1 MATIEN
7 TGTEANNSWN
17 RFLEALMRFPSN
29 RMADEPLAKT
39 IADGLEIFR
48 LFPEA
53 QTVSIFWLDQ
63 ESFEFRFG
71 ASRPETNKI
80 RMEEHFTRLVESG
93 AIAGALESVRNGE
106 PGSYQTLEEPQ
117 GIFLIFPLVIPTG
130 ILGLVLVESGR
141 WSTVI
146 PSQEA
151 RFAELGIQQVASILY
166 IKILSQRLTNQKGV
180 LDQEVALRTQDLEK
194 SRRELTSILDSINAG
209 VVIVDTKNH
218 RILDVNQT
226 AMEIIGLS
234 KEEIIGSFC
243 HQYMCVL
250 EKGRCPVIDFSQSIQ
265 NAEQVLVKGNR
276 QTVPIIKKVSPI
288 YWEDQKCLVE
298 SFIDI
303 AELKF
308 LEEQFH
314 QSLKL
319 EAIARMAGGVAHD
332 FNNLLMAIM
341 GYSDLILMNP
351 LAGETGVVRQVRE
364 IKKAAQKAADLT
376 QQLQVLNRKQVAEP
390 KVLDLNAIIIDLGK
404 ILGRLMGEEV
414 ELVTVLDPTLTNIN
428 GDRGQMEQVIVNL
441 AINAR
446 DAMFAGGKLVIET
459 TNSTIGQT
467 TPRHYPV
474 MPEGNYALLAVS
486 DNGKGMDAETKS
498 HVFEPFFTTKE
509 WGKGTGMGLSTVYG
523 IVRQSGGYIWVY
535 SEVGKGTTFKIYFP
549 QAEGS
554 TPFASAGAGSG
565 KVLPG
570 SETILLVEDE
580 ELLRNPIREILERQ
594 GYSVLEAI
602 HGEEALIVA
611 REYPGPINLL
621 LSDIVMPGMNG
632 RDLAVH
638 LSRTRPGLKVLFMS
652 GYTHNAIVHHGVL
665 EEGLAFLEKPFTPEA
680 LAVKIRQVLRSLPPL
695 MGDSPSGS
703 SPRISN

>member
-7 TGTEANNSWN
+7 TETEANKSWN

-80 RMEEHFTRLVESG
+80 RMEERFARLVESG

-106 PGSYQTLEEPQ
+106 PGSHQTLEEPQ

-130 ILGLVLVESGR
+130 ILGLVLVELGR
-141 WSTVI
+141 WATAI

-151 RFAELGIQQVASILY
+151 RFAELGVQQLASMLHN
-166 IKILSQRLTNQKGV
+166 KILSQKLTNQKGV
-180 LDQEVALRTQDLEK
+180 LDQKVALRTLDLEK
-194 SRRELTSILDSINAG
+194 NRRELTSILDSINAG
-209 VVIVDTKNH
+209 VVIVDTKNY
-218 RILDVNQT
+218 RILEANQT
-226 AMEIIGLS
+226 ALEIIGLS
-234 KEEIIGSFC
+234 KEEVVGSFC
-243 HQYMCVL
+243 NQYMCVM

-276 QTVPIIKKVSPI
+276 KTVPIIKKVSPI
-288 YWEDQKCLVE
+288 YWGGRKCLME

-303 AELKF
+303 TELKF

-351 LAGETGVVRQVRE
+351 PVGETGVVRQVRE

-376 QQLQVLNRKQVAEP
+376 QQLLALNRKQVSEP
-390 KVLDLNAIIIDLGK
+390 KVLDLNAIIIDLEK
-404 ILGRLMGEEV
+404 ILGRLVREEV
-414 ELVTVLDPTLTNIN
+414 ELVTVLDPTLTNVA

-446 DAMFAGGKLVIET
+446 DAMSAGGKLIIET
-459 TNSTIGQT
+459 SNVAVGQT
-467 TPRHYPV
+467 SPRRYPV
-474 MPEGNYALLAVS
+474 MPVGNYALLAIS

-509 WGKGTGMGLSTVYG
+509 WGKGSGMGLSTVYG

-554 TPFASAGAGSG
+554 APFDSAGAGSG
-565 KVLPG
+565 KVPPG

-580 ELLRNPIREILERQ
+580 ELLRTPIREILERQ
-594 GYSVLEAI
+594 GYSVLEASN
-602 HGEEALIVA
+602 GEEALGVA
-611 REYPGPINLL
+611 RQYPGPINLL

-632 RDLAVH
+632 RDLAGQ
-638 LSRTRPGLKVLFMS
+638 LSRIRPDLKVLFMS

-680 LAVKIRQVLRSLPPL
+680 LAVKIRQVLRSLPPF
-695 MGDSPSGS
+695 MGDLPSGS

>member
-1 MATIEN
+1 
-7 TGTEANNSWN
+7 
-17 RFLEALMRFPSN
+17 
-29 RMADEPLAKT
+29 
-39 IADGLEIFR
+39 
-48 LFPEA
+48 
-53 QTVSIFWLDQ
+53 
-63 ESFEFRFG
+63 
-71 ASRPETNKI
+71 
-80 RMEEHFTRLVESG
+80 MEEQFARLVESG

-106 PGSYQTLEEPQ
+106 PGSYQTLKEPQ

-130 ILGLVLVESGR
+130 ILGLVLVESGH
-141 WSTVI
+141 WSTAI

-151 RFAELGIQQVASILY
+151 RFAELGVQQVANILY
-166 IKILSQRLTNQKGV
+166 NKILSQKLANQKGV
-180 LDQEVALRTQDLEK
+180 LDQKVALRTQDLEK
-194 SRRELTSILDSINAG
+194 NRRELRSILDSINAG
-209 VVIVDTKNH
+209 VVIVDTKNY
-218 RILDVNQT
+218 RILEVNQT

-265 NAEQVLVKGNR
+265 NAEQVLIKGNR

-288 YWEDQKCLVE
+288 YWGGRKCLME

-303 AELKF
+303 TELKF

-351 LAGETGVVRQVRE
+351 PAGETGVVRQVGE

-376 QQLQVLNRKQVAEP
+376 QQLLALNRQQVAEP
-390 KVLDLNAIIIDLGK
+390 KVLDLNTIILDLEK
-404 ILGRLMGEEV
+404 ILGRLMREEV
-414 ELVTVLDPTLTNIN
+414 ELVTVLDPTLANIT

-446 DAMFAGGKLVIET
+446 DAMSAGGKLIIET
-459 TNSTIGQT
+459 TNVAIGQT
-467 TPRHYPV
+467 TPRRYPV
-474 MPEGNYALLAVS
+474 MPVGNYALLAVS
-486 DNGKGMDAETKS
+486 DNGRGMDVETKS

-523 IVRQSGGYIWVY
+523 TVRQSGGYIWVY

-554 TPFASAGAGSG
+554 TPFASSGVGSG

-570 SETILLVEDE
+570 SETI
-580 ELLRNPIREILERQ
+580 
-594 GYSVLEAI
+594 
-602 HGEEALIVA
+602 
-611 REYPGPINLL
+611 
-621 LSDIVMPGMNG
+621 
-632 RDLAVH
+632 
-638 LSRTRPGLKVLFMS
+638 
-652 GYTHNAIVHHGVL
+652 
-665 EEGLAFLEKPFTPEA
+665 
-680 LAVKIRQVLRSLPPL
+680 
-695 MGDSPSGS
+695 
-703 SPRISN
+703 

>member
-1 MATIEN
+1 MAKIDDN
-7 TGTEANNSWN
+7 GTEAHNSWN

-80 RMEEHFTRLVESG
+80 RMEDRFARLVESG

-106 PGSYQTLEEPQ
+106 PGSHQTLEEPQ

-130 ILGLVLVESGR
+130 ILGLVLVELGR
-141 WSTVI
+141 RATAI

-151 RFAELGIQQVASILY
+151 RFAELGVQQLASMLHN
-166 IKILSQRLTNQKGV
+166 KILSQKLTNQKGV
-180 LDQEVALRTQDLEK
+180 LDQKVALRTLDLEK
-194 SRRELTSILDSINAG
+194 NRRELTSILDSINAG
-209 VVIVDTKNH
+209 VVIVDTKNY
-218 RILDVNQT
+218 RILEANQT
-226 AMEIIGLS
+226 ALEIIGLS
-234 KEEIIGSFC
+234 KEEVVGSFC
-243 HQYMCVL
+243 NQYMCVM
-250 EKGRCPVIDFSQSIQ
+250 EKGRCPVIDFSQSIH

-276 QTVPIIKKVSPI
+276 QTVPILKKVSPI
-288 YWEDQKCLVE
+288 YWGGRKCLME

-303 AELKF
+303 TELKF

-351 LAGETGVVRQVRE
+351 PVGETGVVRQVRE

-376 QQLQVLNRKQVAEP
+376 QQLLALNRKQVAEP
-390 KVLDLNAIIIDLGK
+390 KVLDLNAIIIDLEK
-404 ILGRLMGEEV
+404 ILGRLVREEV
-414 ELVTVLDPTLTNIN
+414 ELVTVLDPTLTNIA

-446 DAMFAGGKLVIET
+446 DAMSAGGKLIIET
-459 TNSTIGQT
+459 SNVAVGQT
-467 TPRHYPV
+467 SPRRYPV
-474 MPEGNYALLAVS
+474 MPVGNYALLAIS

-509 WGKGTGMGLSTVYG
+509 WGKGSGMGLSTVYG

-535 SEVGKGTTFKIYFP
+535 SEVGKGTTFKIYLP

-554 TPFASAGAGSG
+554 APFDSAGAGSG
-565 KVLPG
+565 KVPPG

-580 ELLRNPIREILERQ
+580 ELLRTPIREILERQ
-594 GYSVLEAI
+594 GYSVLEAS
-602 HGEEALIVA
+602 HGEEALGVA
-611 REYPGPINLL
+611 RQYPGPINLL

-632 RDLAVH
+632 RDLAGQ
-638 LSRTRPGLKVLFMS
+638 LSRIRPDLKVLFMS

-680 LAVKIRQVLRSLPPL
+680 LAVKIRQVLRSLPPF
-695 MGDSPSGS
+695 MGDLPSGS
-703 SPRISN
+703 STRISN

>member
-1 MATIEN
+1 MAEIEN
-7 TGTEANNSWN
+7 IGTEANNSWN
-17 RFLEALMRFPSN
+17 RFLEALMRFPNN

-39 IADGLEIFR
+39 IADGLEVFR

-71 ASRPETNKI
+71 ASRPETKKI
-80 RMEEHFTRLVESG
+80 RMEEQFTRLVESG

-106 PGSYQTLEEPQ
+106 PGFYQTMT
-117 GIFLIFPLVIPTG
+117 GGRGVFLIYPLVVPTG
-130 ILGLVLVESGR
+130 ILGMVLVELGSR
-141 WSTVI
+141 SDAI
-146 PSQEA
+146 PPQEA
-151 RFAELGIQQVASILY
+151 RFSGLGVQQLGHLLY
-166 IKILSQRLTNQKGV
+166 NKILSQKMNNQKGV
-180 LDQEVALRTQDLEK
+180 VDQKVALRTQDLEK
-194 SRRELTSILDSINAG
+194 NRRELRSILDSVNAG
-209 VVIVDTKNH
+209 VVIVDTKNY
-218 RILDVNQT
+218 RILEVNQT

-250 EKGRCPVIDFSQSIQ
+250 EKGRCPVIDFSQPIE
-265 NAEQVLVKGNR
+265 NTEQVLIKGNR
-276 QTVPIIKKVSPI
+276 QSIPIVKKVSPI
-288 YWEDQKCLVE
+288 FWGGRKCLME

-303 AELKF
+303 SELKF

-351 LAGETGVVRQVRE
+351 SAGEGGVVRQVRE

-376 QQLQVLNRKQVAEP
+376 QQLLALNRKQVVEP
-390 KVLDLNAIIIDLGK
+390 KVLDLNVIIIDLEK
-404 ILGRLMGEEV
+404 ILGRLMREEV
-414 ELVTVLDPTLTNIN
+414 ELVTALDPTLANIT

-446 DAMFAGGKLVIET
+446 DAMSAGGKLTIET
-459 TNSTIGQT
+459 TNVAIGQT
-467 TPRHYPV
+467 TPRRYPV
-474 MPEGNYALLAVS
+474 MPVGNYALLAVS
-486 DNGKGMDAETKS
+486 DNGKGMDVETKS

-535 SEVGKGTTFKIYFP
+535 SEVGKGTTIKIYFP
-549 QAEGS
+549 QAEGFTS
-554 TPFASAGAGSG
+554 FASAGAGSG
-565 KVLPG
+565 KVVPG

-580 ELLRNPIREILERQ
+580 ELLRTPIREILERQ
-594 GYSVLEAI
+594 GYSVLEASN
-602 HGEEALIVA
+602 GEEALVTA
-611 REYPGPINLL
+611 RQYPGPIDLL

-632 RDLAVH
+632 RDLAGH
-638 LSRTRPGLKVLFMS
+638 LSRIRPDLKVLFMS

-695 MGDSPSGS
+695 MGDSPNGS

>member
-106 PGSYQTLEEPQ
+106 PGSYQTLEDGR
-117 GIFLIFPLVIPTG
+117 GIFLIYPLVVPTG
-130 ILGLVLVESGR
+130 ILGMVLVELGCRS
-141 WSTVI
+141 SAI
-146 PSQEA
+146 PLQEA
-151 RFAELGIQQVASILY
+151 RFSGLGVQQLAHLLY
-166 IKILSQRLTNQKGV
+166 NKILSQKMNNQKGV
-180 LDQEVALRTQDLEK
+180 VDQKVALRTQDLEK
-194 SRRELTSILDSINAG
+194 NRRELRSILDSINAG
-209 VVIVDTKNH
+209 VVIVDTKNY
-218 RILDVNQT
+218 RILEANQT
-226 AMEIIGLS
+226 ALEIIGLS
-234 KEEIIGSFC
+234 KEEIVGSFC
-243 HQYMCVL
+243 NQYMCVL

-265 NAEQVLVKGNR
+265 NVEQMLVKGNR

-288 YWEDQKCLVE
+288 YWGGRKCLME

-303 AELKF
+303 TELKF

-351 LAGETGVVRQVRE
+351 PAGETGVVRQVRE

-376 QQLQVLNRKQVAEP
+376 QQLLALNRKQVSEP
-390 KVLDLNAIIIDLGK
+390 KVLDLNAIIIDLEK
-404 ILGRLMGEEV
+404 IVGRLMREEV
-414 ELVTVLDPTLTNIN
+414 ELVTLLDPALATIN
-428 GDRGQMEQVIVNL
+428 GDRGQLEQVIVNL

-446 DAMFAGGKLVIET
+446 DAMSAGGKLIIET
-459 TNSTIGQT
+459 TNVAIGQT
-467 TPRHYPV
+467 TPRRYPV
-474 MPEGNYALLAVS
+474 MPVGNYALLTVS
-486 DNGKGMDAETKS
+486 DNGKGMDVETKS

-523 IVRQSGGYIWVY
+523 IVKQSGGYIWVY

-549 QAEGS
+549 QAEGP
-554 TPFASAGAGSG
+554 TPFASDGVGSG
-565 KVLPG
+565 KILPG

-580 ELLRNPIREILERQ
+580 ELLRTPIREILERQ
-594 GYSVLEAI
+594 GYSVLEAS
-602 HGEEALIVA
+602 HGEEALVVA
-611 REYPGPINLL
+611 RQYPGPINLL

-632 RDLAVH
+632 RDLAGQ
-638 LSRTRPGLKVLFMS
+638 LSRTRPELKVLFMS
-652 GYTHNAIVHHGVL
+652 GYTHNAIVHQGVL

-695 MGDSPSGS
+695 MGESPRGS

>member
-1 MATIEN
+1 M
-7 TGTEANNSWN
+7 
-17 RFLEALMRFPSN
+17 
-29 RMADEPLAKT
+29 
-39 IADGLEIFR
+39 
-48 LFPEA
+48 
-53 QTVSIFWLDQ
+53 
-63 ESFEFRFG
+63 
-71 ASRPETNKI
+71 
-80 RMEEHFTRLVESG
+80 
-93 AIAGALESVRNGE
+93 
-106 PGSYQTLEEPQ
+106 
-117 GIFLIFPLVIPTG
+117 
-130 ILGLVLVESGR
+130 
-141 WSTVI
+141 
-146 PSQEA
+146 
-151 RFAELGIQQVASILY
+151 
-166 IKILSQRLTNQKGV
+166 GV
-180 LDQEVALRTQDLEK
+180 LDQKVALRTQDLEK
-194 SRRELTSILDSINAG
+194 NRRELTSLLDSINVG
-209 VVIVDTKNH
+209 VVIVDTKNY
-218 RILDVNQT
+218 RILEANQT
-226 AMEIIGLS
+226 ALEIIGLS

-243 HQYMCVL
+243 NQYLCVL

-265 NAEQVLVKGNR
+265 NAEQVLVRGNR
-276 QTVPIIKKVSPI
+276 QTVPIIRKVSPI
-288 YWEDQKCLVE
+288 FWGGRKCLVE
-298 SFIDI
+298 SFIDVT
-303 AELKF
+303 ELKF

-319 EAIARMAGGVAHD
+319 EAIARMAGGVAHG

-351 LAGETGVVRQVRE
+351 PAGETGVVRQVRE

-376 QQLQVLNRKQVAEP
+376 QQLLALNRKQVAEP

-414 ELVTVLDPTLTNIN
+414 DLVTVLDPTLTNVN

-446 DAMFAGGKLVIET
+446 DAMSTGGKLIIET
-459 TNSTIGQT
+459 TNVAIGPT
-467 TPRHYPV
+467 TPRHYPI
-474 MPEGNYALLAVS
+474 MPVGNYALLAVS
-486 DNGKGMDAETKS
+486 DNGRGMDAETKS

-535 SEVGKGTTFKIYFP
+535 SEVGKGTTIKIYFP

-554 TPFASAGAGSG
+554 PPLASAGISSG

-580 ELLRNPIREILERQ
+580 ELLRTPIREILERQ
-594 GYSVLEAI
+594 GYSVLEAGN
-602 HGEEALIVA
+602 GEEALVVA
-611 REYPGPINLL
+611 RQYPGPIDLL

-632 RDLAVH
+632 RDLAGH
-638 LSRTRPGLKVLFMS
+638 LSRTRPDLKVLFMS

-695 MGDSPSGS
+695 MGDSPSS
-703 SPRISN
+703 SSSRISN

>member
-1 MATIEN
+1 MAKIEN
-7 TGTEANNSWN
+7 TGTEANHSWN

-80 RMEEHFTRLVESG
+80 RMEEHFGRLVDSG

-106 PGSYQTLEEPQ
+106 PGSYQTLEDGR
-117 GIFLIFPLVIPTG
+117 GIFLIYPLVVPTG
-130 ILGLVLVESGR
+130 ILGMVLVELGCRSGA
-141 WSTVI
+141 I
-146 PSQEA
+146 PLQEA
-151 RFAELGIQQVASILY
+151 RFSGLGVQQLAHLLHN
-166 IKILSQRLTNQKGV
+166 KILCQKMKNQEGV
-180 LDQEVALRTQDLEK
+180 VDQKVALRTQDLEK
-194 SRRELTSILDSINAG
+194 DRRELRSILDSINAG
-209 VVIVDTKNH
+209 VVIVDTKNY
-218 RILDVNQT
+218 RILEANQT
-226 AMEIIGLS
+226 ALEIIGLS
-234 KEEIIGSFC
+234 KEEVVGSFC
-243 HQYMCVL
+243 NQYMCVL

-265 NAEQVLVKGNR
+265 NAEQVLVRGDR

-288 YWEDQKCLVE
+288 YWGGRKCLME

-303 AELKF
+303 TELKF

-351 LAGETGVVRQVRE
+351 PAGETGVVRQVRE

-376 QQLQVLNRKQVAEP
+376 QQLLALNRKQVAEP
-390 KVLDLNAIIIDLGK
+390 KVLDLNAIIIDLEK
-404 ILGRLMGEEV
+404 ILGRLMREEV
-414 ELVTVLDPTLTNIN
+414 ELVTMLDPALVNIN
-428 GDRGQMEQVIVNL
+428 GDRGQLEQVIVNL

-446 DAMFAGGKLVIET
+446 DAMTAGGKLIIET
-459 TNSTIGQT
+459 TNVAIGQT
-467 TPRHYPV
+467 TPRRYPA
-474 MPEGNYALLAVS
+474 MPVGNYALLAVS
-486 DNGKGMDAETKS
+486 DNGKGMDVETKS

-509 WGKGTGMGLSTVYG
+509 WGKGSGMGLSTVYG

-549 QAEGS
+549 RAEES
-554 TPFASAGAGSG
+554 TPFASEGVGSV
-565 KVLPG
+565 KILPG

-580 ELLRNPIREILERQ
+580 ELLRTPIREILERQ
-594 GYSVLEAI
+594 GYSVLEAS
-602 HGEEALIVA
+602 HGEEALVVA
-611 REYPGPINLL
+611 RQYPGPINLL

-632 RDLAVH
+632 RDLAGQ
-638 LSRTRPGLKVLFMS
+638 LSRTRPELKVLFMS
-652 GYTHNAIVHHGVL
+652 GYTHNAIVHQGVL

-680 LAVKIRQVLRSLPPL
+680 LAVKIRQVLRSLPPF